1 LKISGFFLATALMA
15 ACGSLASAA
24 EPVFGVQGAL
34 AFPVN
39 DLTNVANLGLQAGGH
54 GRWDF
59 GGGHGLMARADVTV
73 FGSKD
78 GASTTSFGAG
88 ADYTWH
94 PDRNRRGVYLLGGV
108 SLMSYGISFHGHSD
122 SKNGLGLDL
131 GVGYDFDRHMGIQA
145 RYTTHNIDHATL
157 ATLNLGVTYAF

>member
-1 LKISGFFLATALMA
+1 LKMSAFLLATAVMA
-15 ACGSLASAA
+15 ACPWQAKAA

-59 GGGHGLMARADVTV
+59 GGGHGLMARGDVTV

-78 GASTTSFGAG
+78 GASTTSFGVG

-108 SLMSYGISFHGHSD
+108 SLMSYSISGHGNSD
-122 SKNGLGLDL
+122 SRTALGLDL
-131 GVGYDFDRHMGIQA
+131 GVGYDLDRHVGIQA
-145 RYTTHNIDHATL
+145 RYTTHNTDHVTL
-157 ATLNLGVTYAF
+157 AALNLGVTYSF

>member
-1 LKISGFFLATALMA
+1 MKIPALFLSAALMTV
-15 ACGSLASAA
+15 CGSQASAA
-24 EPVFGVQGAL
+24 DPWFGVQGAL

-39 DLTNVANLGLQAGGH
+39 DLTDAANLGLQLGGH
-54 GRWDF
+54 ARWDF
-59 GGGHGLMARADVTV
+59 GGGHGLMARGDVTL

-78 GASTTSFGAG
+78 GASTTSFGVG

-108 SLMSYGISFHGHSD
+108 SFMSYGISLHGHSD
-122 SKNGLGLDL
+122 SENGLGLDL
-131 GVGYDFDRHMGIQA
+131 GVGYDVSRQLGFQA
-145 RYTTHNIDHATL
+145 RYTTHNLDHATF

>member
-1 LKISGFFLATALMA
+1 MKISGLFCATALTL
-15 ACGSLASAA
+15 ACGSWASAA

-39 DLTNVANLGLQAGGH
+39 DLTDAANLGLQVGGH

-59 GGGHGLMARADVTV
+59 GGGHGLMGRADITI

-78 GASTTSFGAG
+78 GVNTTSYGLG

-108 SLMSYGISFHGHSD
+108 SLVSYSLSGHGHSD
-122 SKNGLGLDL
+122 SKTALGLDL
-131 GVGYDFDRHMGIQA
+131 GVGYDLDRHVGLQA
-145 RYTTHNIDHATL
+145 RYTTHNVDSVTL
-157 ATLNLGVTYAF
+157 AALNLGVTYSF